1 MSAIAEMRLAPP
13 PFGER
18 LRRWRRRLIANPS
31 FQRWAASF
39 PLTRRIADR
48 QARALFDLCAGFVYS
63 QILAACVRLD
73 LFARLAERSRSSHE
87 LSKEIGLAPEATERL
102 LRAAAALKLL
112 ETSRDGRFALADL
125 GAAMIGNPAIAAF
138 VEHHALLYDDLRDP
152 VALLKGEMSPSLAR
166 FWPYAARRP
175 GDPQTAGDARAYAK
189 YSELMSRSQAMIA
202 EDVLDAFSPG
212 PARSWLD
219 VGGGEGAFL
228 AALAKRAPQL
238 DLMLFDLPP
247 VAARA
252 RAALGNQGLSS
263 RVRVL
268 EGDFLADPL
277 PQGAEIVSLVRVLHD
292 HDNESARLLLR
303 RAHAA
308 LAPGGRLLIAEPMA
322 GTPGAEPIGDA
333 YFGFYLLAMG
343 RGRARSAAEII
354 GLLIRAG
361 FTGAKSLR
369 TRRPLLASAIVASR
383 V

>member
-1 MSAIAEMRLAPP
+1 MSAVAEMRSPP
-13 PFGER
+13 P
-18 LRRWRRRLIANPS
+18 LREQLRQWRRRLVANPA

-39 PLTRRIADR
+39 PLTRGVADR
-48 QARALFDLCAGFVYS
+48 RARALFDLCAGFVYS

-73 LFARLAERSRSSHE
+73 LFARLAERPRSSLE
-87 LSKEIGLAPEATERL
+87 LSAEIGLTPEATERL
-102 LRAAAALKLL
+102 LRAAVALKLL
-112 ETSRDGRFALADL
+112 ETVRDGRFALADL

-152 VALLKGEMSPSLAR
+152 VALLKGETSASLAR

-175 GDPQTAGDARAYAK
+175 GDPPPLGAARAFAK

-202 EDVLDAFSPG
+202 EDVLDAFPLG
-212 PARSWLD
+212 TARNWLD

-252 RAALGNQGLSS
+252 RAALENQGLSS

-268 EGDFLADPL
+268 EGDFLTDPL
-277 PQGAEIVSLVRVLHD
+277 PQRAEIVSLVRVLHD
-292 HDNESARLLLR
+292 HDDESARLLLGR
-303 RAHAA
+303 THAA
-308 LAPGGRLLIAEPMA
+308 LVPGGRLLIAEPMA
-322 GTPGAEPIGDA
+322 ATRGAEPIGDA

-343 RGRARSAAEII
+343 RGRARSAAEI
-354 GLLIRAG
+354 GDLLIGAG
-361 FTGAKSLR
+361 FKAAISLR
-369 TRRPLLASAIVASR
+369 NRRPLLASVVTATAV
-383 V
+383 

>member
-1 MSAIAEMRLAPP
+1 MSAVAEMRLRPP

-18 LRRWRRRLIANPS
+18 LRQWRRRLVANPA

-39 PLTRRIADR
+39 PLTRRVADR
-48 QARALFDLCAGFVYS
+48 RARALFDLCAGFVYS

-73 LFARLAERSRSSHE
+73 IFARLAQRARSSQE
-87 LSKEIGLAPEATERL
+87 LSNEIGLAPESTERL
-102 LRAAAALKLL
+102 LRAAVALKLL
-112 ETSRDGRFALADL
+112 ETTRDGRFALADL

-152 VALLKGEMSPSLAR
+152 IALLKGETSPSLAR

-175 GDPQTAGDARAYAK
+175 DDPGPAEDVRAYAQ

-202 EDVLDAFSPG
+202 EDVLDAFPLASAG
-212 PARSWLD
+212 SWLD

-228 AALAKRAPQL
+228 SALAKRAPHP

-252 RAALGNQGLSS
+252 RAALEKQGLSS

-268 EGDFLADPL
+268 EGDFLAAPL
-277 PQGAEIVSLVRVLHD
+277 PQVAEIVSLVRVLHD
-292 HDNESARLLLR
+292 HDDESARLLVR

-354 GLLIRAG
+354 GLLIAAG
-361 FTGAKSLR
+361 FTGAKLLP
-369 TRRPLLASAIVASR
+369 TRRPLLASAVIASR